1 MKLSCSCSAV
11 PTHDKLTGVIEEI
24 LKLAN
29 PGDLRSKIQNKKNQF
44 RSRRYF
50 STNPTDDVVLLTRA
64 RRNDEKL
71 PSRRFHAGTG
81 LGPGPKA
88 QAQSIAHTKYVH
100 W

>member
-1 MKLSCSCSAV
+1 MIWEARFK
-11 PTHDKLTGVIEEI
+11 
-24 LKLAN
+24 
-29 PGDLRSKIQNKKNQF
+29 RKKTSF
-44 RSRRYF
+44 VAEGTF
-50 STNPTDDVVLLTRA
+50 LPNPTDDVVLLTRA